1 MAFKGIET
9 KRFNNIISQKI
20 SENNNDID
28 LELDT
33 INFKID
39 IKNFSLFLETKNPNI
54 FYKNVTIPARNIK
67 VYINFLSFIK
77 NETTIEKI
85 TININQLDVND
96 LKKLSKSFKPSKFK

>member
-39 IKNFSLFLETKNPNI
+39 IKTL
-54 FYKNVTIPARNIK
+54 
-67 VYINFLSFIK
+67 VYF
-77 NETTIEKI
+77 
-85 TININQLDVND
+85 
-96 LKKLSKSFKPSKFK
+96 

>member
-1 MAFKGIET
+1 MRKLLNISFFINYFSVFSLITLMAFKGIET

-67 VYINFLSFIK
+67 VYINFF
-77 NETTIEKI
+77 
-85 TININQLDVND
+85 V
-96 LKKLSKSFKPSKFK
+96 FY

>member
-54 FYKNVTIPARNIK
+54 FYKNNVEPYFLDWQYIHLNKGISDIVFLLVESTNFDPIINDVTQNHSTLLH
-67 VYINFLSFIK
+67 FC
-77 NETTIEKI
+77 
-85 TININQLDVND
+85 
-96 LKKLSKSFKPSKFK
+96 